1 MFLQS
6 TLFNISAIIGTC
18 TKARFLLDLGY
29 SMFDLQASVPSSIYL
44 LSRDIHSCTSEIPLP
59 EEINLTDYITVVRK

>member
-6 TLFNISAIIGTC
+6 TCFNISAIIG

-29 SMFDLQASVPSSIYL
+29 IIFDLQASLPSSIYL
-44 LSRDIHSCTSEIPLP
+44 LSCDIHSSASEIQLP
-59 EEINLTDYITVVRK
+59 EEINHTG